1 MENNLGHNKNEWGDP
16 DLMRRALVT
25 LAINQSLLQMGKPE
39 LNKVVE
45 SLKKSYS
52 CQITDCYDKP
62 QYLKKVLKDLYG
74 ESYNDIQGSI
84 EQKLSDFAYLDK
96 LKEFLRVLKD

>member
-1 MENNLGHNKNEWGDP
+1 MENNFGHNKNEWGDP

-52 CQITDCYDKP
+52 CQITDCYDRP
-62 QYLKKVLKDLYG
+62 QHLKKVLKDLYG
-74 ESYNDIQGSI
+74 ESYNDIRSSI
-84 EQKLSDFAYLDK
+84 EQKLSDFAYIDK
-96 LKEFLRVLKD
+96 LEEFLRVLKD